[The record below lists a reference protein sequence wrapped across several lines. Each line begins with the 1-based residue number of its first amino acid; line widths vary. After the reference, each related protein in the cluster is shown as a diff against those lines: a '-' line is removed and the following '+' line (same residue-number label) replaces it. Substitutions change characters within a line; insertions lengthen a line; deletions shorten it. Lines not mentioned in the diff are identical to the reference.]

1 MRRFVIVGLV
11 LLVAGAALLFGREW
25 SSTNPP
31 TQLPEKMAS
40 LPLVVEPTTERAEPP
55 PGEATEHIA
64 TGTPSAAATTTS
76 TLRGRLIDAVTRRS
90 VAQEFAVRLVRVQR
104 GPEWRHEQPLERTFQ
119 SETGR
124 FSWSELPAE
133 TWKITVSARGYQQF
147 DLGELQLAAGKKTRE
162 IVMPLLRGFAVRG
175 RVLAAATGAG
185 IAEAGVTFR
194 LASAWPFGGERP
206 YAKTKDDGSFV
217 LDGIPGGEITLS
229 IGAQGFAPREL
240 ELVVDEKTPPQD
252 VVLSVGGRITGMV
265 TTAAGQPVKTSVS
278 LGTSEFG
285 FGTQTNA
292 AGQFTFEH
300 LAPRRYQISTNG
312 VPGSASQEIVLG
324 PDERRDGIVLT
335 VGDGRSVRGA
345 IRGVPQELLKRTHI
359 SLRSQEAGAYFGTRA
374 DEQGTYTINGVPPGR
389 ARMTVYAGDR
399 QMAKTLDVPSDRDV
413 AFDIVFPAGAR
424 LSGRVTQ
431 DGKPAA
437 QKAVWMVPAE
447 QRTGTWY
454 RATTS
459 ADGEYA
465 VEGLPLG
472 EYRFRADED
481 ISRNVTIAGDAVLN
495 VDIPLVQLGG
505 RVVEDGGSVP
515 IVGAD
520 VYFRG
525 TAAATSLVHG
535 SEQTNHFG
543 EFSLTGIEP
552 GEIVLIVYMAGYEL
566 YREKI
571 SYAAPITN
579 KTIALRKSNG
589 VEIRVQQAA
598 DKEPVRG
605 LTVSETIP
613 GNDVA
618 VWLWVPLSREGV
630 GSLPSALAGDR
641 LEIQNRGDKPIVIE
655 EWDGQ
660 SLELQL

>member
-1 MRRFVIVGLV
+1 
-11 LLVAGAALLFGREW
+11 
-25 SSTNPP
+25 
-31 TQLPEKMAS
+31 
-40 LPLVVEPTTERAEPP
+40 
-55 PGEATEHIA
+55 
-64 TGTPSAAATTTS
+64 
-76 TLRGRLIDAVTRRS
+76 
-90 VAQEFAVRLVRVQR
+90 
-104 GPEWRHEQPLERTFQ
+104 
-119 SETGR
+119 
-124 FSWSELPAE
+124 
-133 TWKITVSARGYQQF
+133 
-147 DLGELQLAAGKKTRE
+147 
-162 IVMPLLRGFAVRG
+162 
-175 RVLAAATGAG
+175 
-185 IAEAGVTFR
+185 
-194 LASAWPFGGERP
+194 
-206 YAKTKDDGSFV
+206 
-217 LDGIPGGEITLS
+217 
-229 IGAQGFAPREL
+229 
-240 ELVVDEKTPPQD
+240 
-252 VVLSVGGRITGMV
+252 
-265 TTAAGQPVKTSVS
+265 
-278 LGTSEFG
+278 
-285 FGTQTNA
+285 
-292 AGQFTFEH
+292 
-300 LAPRRYQISTNG
+300 
-312 VPGSASQEIVLG
+312 
-324 PDERRDGIVLT
+324 
-335 VGDGRSVRGA
+335 
-345 IRGVPQELLKRTHI
+345 
-359 SLRSQEAGAYFGTRA
+359 
-374 DEQGTYTINGVPPGR
+374 
-389 ARMTVYAGDR
+389 
-399 QMAKTLDVPSDRDV
+399 
-413 AFDIVFPAGAR
+413 
-424 LSGRVTQ
+424 
-431 DGKPAA
+431 
-437 QKAVWMVPAE
+437 VPAE

-589 VEIRVQQAA
+589 VEVRVQQAA

>member
-11 LLVAGAALLFGREW
+11 LLVAGAALLLGREW
-25 SSTNPP
+25 SSKNAP
-31 TQLPEKMAS
+31 TQLPEKMAT
-40 LPLVVEPTTERAEPP
+40 LPLVVEPTNEGVQPAR
-55 PGEATEHIA
+55 GEATEHVA
-64 TGTPSAAATTTS
+64 TGTPSPAASTTS
-76 TLRGRLIDAVTRRS
+76 TLRGRLIDAVTRRP
-90 VAQEFAVRLVRVQR
+90 VAQEFTVRLMRVQR
-104 GPEWRHEQPLERTFQ
+104 GPEWREEQPLERTFQ
-119 SETGR
+119 SEKGR
-124 FSWSELPAE
+124 FAWSDVPAD
-133 TWKITVSARGYQQF
+133 TWKATVSAHGYQQF

-185 IAEAGVTFR
+185 IQEAWVTFR
-194 LASAWPFGGERP
+194 VASAWPYGRDKP

-229 IGAQGFAPREL
+229 IGAQGFAPREV

-252 VVLSVGGRITGMV
+252 LVLSVGGRISGTV
-265 TTAAGQPVKTSVS
+265 TTAAGQPVKTTVS
-278 LGTSEFG
+278 LSNGEFG

-292 AGQFTFEH
+292 TGQFTFEH
-300 LAPRRYQISTNG
+300 LAPRRYQISANG
-312 VPGSASQEIVLG
+312 VGSASQEIELG
-324 PDERRDGIVLT
+324 ADERREGIVLT
-335 VGDGRSVRGA
+335 LGDGRSVRGV
-345 IRGVPQELLKRTHI
+345 IRGVPPELLKRTHI
-359 SLRSQEAGAYFGTRA
+359 SLRLEQAGAYFSARA
-374 DEQGTYTINGVPPGR
+374 DEQGAYAISGVPPGR
-389 ARMTVYAGDR
+389 ARVFVYAGDR
-399 QMAKTLDVPSDRDV
+399 QLDKRLEVPADRDV

-437 QKAVWMVPAE
+437 QTSVWLVPAE
-447 QRTGTWY
+447 QKTGTWY

-481 ISRNVTIAGDAVLN
+481 INRNVTIAGDAVLN

-520 VYFRG
+520 VYVRG
-525 TAAATSLVHG
+525 TGTATAFVHNNK
-535 SEQTNHFG
+535 QTNHFG
-543 EFSLTGIEP
+543 EFRLTGIEP
-552 GEIVLIVYMAGYEL
+552 GEILLIVYMAGHEL

-571 SYAAPITN
+571 SYATPITN
-579 KTIALRKSNG
+579 KTIALRKSDG
-589 VEIRVQQAA
+589 VEVRVRQAA
-598 DKEPVRG
+598 NKEPLRG
-605 LTVSETIP
+605 FTLSETIP
-613 GNDVA
+613 GNNLGIY
-618 VWLWVPLSREGV
+618 LWIPLNREGI
-630 GSLPSALAGDR
+630 GSLPSALAGSR
-641 LEIQNRGDKPIVIE
+641 LEIYRRDKPIVID